1 MLRYDLETF
10 SVAFS
15 ERGEG
20 DLRVTNR
27 TAPEPLEQVQARILE
42 QLGVEA
48 VAVARQVHGTD
59 AMVVSEPPRGY
70 SVGAGEGDA
79 VVTSLRGVAVAV
91 HVGDCLPIAVGDGDR
106 VAMIHGG
113 WKGLADGV
121 VASAVARLRGAGAAR
136 RSGDLRALIGPGA
149 GGCCYETGDEVR
161 ERFVDLGAAR
171 GRMLDLKAAAAA
183 QLREA
188 GVAVVED
195 VGLCTICQPPE
206 RFFSH
211 RREGAAAGRQ
221 GGFAWLR

>member
-1 MLRYDLETF
+1 VLRYELETF
-10 SVAFS
+10 NVAFS
-15 ERGEG
+15 ERGDG
-20 DLRVTNR
+20 DLRVSNR
-27 TAPEPLEQVQARILE
+27 TAPEPLEQVQARVLE
-42 QLGVEA
+42 SLGVEA
-48 VAVARQVHGTD
+48 VAVPRQVHGTD
-59 AMVVSEPPRGY
+59 SMLVSEPLRGY
-70 SVGAGEGDA
+70 SVGAREGDA
-79 VVTSLRGVAVAV
+79 AVTSLPRLAVAV
-91 HVGDCLPIAVGDGDR
+91 HVGDCLPIAVGGSER

-113 WKGLADGV
+113 WRGLAGGV
-121 VASAVARLRGAGAAR
+121 VAAAVEQLRG
-136 RSGDLRALIGPGA
+136 SGELRALIGPGA

-161 ERFVDLGAAR
+161 ARFEGLGAVR

-188 GVAVVED
+188 GVAIVED

>member
-1 MLRYDLETF
+1 MLRYDFESF

-15 ERGEG
+15 ERCDG
-20 DLRVTNR
+20 DLRVSNR

-42 QLGVEA
+42 ELGVDA
-48 VAVARQVHGTD
+48 VAVARQVHGCD
-59 AMVVSEPPRGY
+59 AMLVFEPPRGY
-70 SVGAGEGDA
+70 SVGAREGDA
-79 VVTSLRGVAVAV
+79 VVTSLPRVATAV
-91 HVGDCLPIAVGDGDR
+91 HVGDCLPIAVGGGER

-113 WKGLADGV
+113 WRGLAGGV
-121 VASAVARLRGAGAAR
+121 VAGAVGHLRG
-136 RSGDLRALIGPGA
+136 SGELRALIGPGA

-161 ERFVDLGAAR
+161 AHFGGLGATR
-171 GRMLDLKAAAAA
+171 GRMLDLKAVAAA

-195 VGLCTICQPPE
+195 VGLCTICEPPE

-211 RREGAAAGRQ
+211 RREGAPAGRH